1 MEYKIHIANTEFSIP
16 SDYSVKEWMKIQSYD
31 LQQEM
36 FWPHVISQATN
47 MSLDYAKEIPLET
60 QQVAVGIIAVCLA
73 PKGQVST
80 FIDNY
85 NLIELNKMTFGQF
98 IDLEIY
104 LGRGLN
110 QNLENVCNILYSC
123 EDSRHMMV
131 REVWPAVELWMKW
144 RTDIYTK
151 YKRLF
156 DIDSAEDVEDSED
169 ASGAE
174 HAWYSLIMILAD
186 NQFLQTDQVVEKP
199 VISALNFLAYK
210 KDEAIKAQR
219 KLQESKK
226 TRVI

>member
-16 SDYSVKEWMKIQSYD
+16 SNYSVKEWMKIQSYD

-36 FWPHVISQATN
+36 FWPHIISQATG
-47 MSLDYAKEIPLET
+47 MTLEHAKEIPTET
-60 QQVAVGIIAVCLA
+60 QQVAVGIIAVCLV
-73 PKGQVST
+73 PKGPVSQFVGT
-80 FIDNY
+80 N
-85 NLIELNKMTFGQF
+85 NLIDLDKMTFGQF

-123 EDSRHMMV
+123 QDSRHMMV
-131 REVWPAVELWMKW
+131 REVWPAVDLWMQW
-144 RTDIYTK
+144 RNDIYRK
-151 YKRLF
+151 YKLLF
-156 DIDSAEDVEDSED
+156 DIESAEDLDEASD
-169 ASGAE
+169 AEGAE

-186 NQFLQTDQVVEKP
+186 GQFLQTDQVVDKP
-199 VISALNFLAYK
+199 LISALNFLAYK